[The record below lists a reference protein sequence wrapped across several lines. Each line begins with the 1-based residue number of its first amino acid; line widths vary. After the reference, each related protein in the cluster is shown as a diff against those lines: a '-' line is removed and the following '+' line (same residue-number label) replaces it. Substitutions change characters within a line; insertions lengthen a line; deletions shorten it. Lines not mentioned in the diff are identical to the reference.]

1 MNGKYRNWCFTSYS
15 NEKPIFD
22 DGVMLYL
29 CFQKETCPT
38 SKKEHFQGY
47 VEFKAQKRL
56 GEVKKVFKD
65 DKIHVEAR
73 HGTQEQAIAYCK
85 KKESAVLN
93 SFEEFGT
100 PKRQGN
106 RSDLD
111 SIYDAIESGM
121 TQKEIL
127 GEFRGH
133 ALRYIGMISKGAK
146 IVNDL
151 DLVDQAILFKRE
163 MNNLSNASEVE
174 GNTEPS
180 TSEANYN
187 LSFELMKKEKKDF
200 KNEDNIVKK
209 VLKKKTKINT
219 ASN

>member
-1 MNGKYRNWCFTSYS
+1 
-15 NEKPIFD
+15 
-22 DGVMLYL
+22 
-29 CFQKETCPT
+29 
-38 SKKEHFQGY
+38 
-47 VEFKAQKRL
+47 
-56 GEVKKVFKD
+56 
-65 DKIHVEAR
+65 
-73 HGTQEQAIAYCK
+73 
-85 KKESAVLN
+85 
-93 SFEEFGT
+93 
-100 PKRQGN
+100 
-106 RSDLD
+106 
-111 SIYDAIESGM
+111 
-121 TQKEIL
+121 
-127 GEFRGH
+127 
-133 ALRYIGMISKGAK
+133 MISKGAK